1 MARRWRAAWL
11 LYRPWPQAV
20 VGALVAGYI
29 RLVHH
34 SGRWELVCDP
44 ATAALVQARRPFIGA
59 FWHGRMLLIEPA
71 WRTLVR
77 ELGVA
82 DAPRTHVLSSAHGDG
97 RLMAR
102 ATARFGAGTVFG
114 ETKRGATGLLRGAR
128 RVIEDGE
135 IVAITPDGPRG
146 PRMRAKTGAV
156 RLAMATGVPIVPV
169 AVAARRQRPLRSWDR
184 FMLVPPFTRGRFAC
198 GAPLEVAAGS
208 EPEAARLALE
218 ERLNALT
225 TETDRALGLIP
236 VEPAG

>member
-1 MARRWRAAWL
+1 MERWRPARL
-11 LYRPWPQAV
+11 LYRPWVRA
-20 VGALVAGYI
+20 ATARMIAAYI
-29 RLVHH
+29 RLIHR

-44 ATAALVQARRPFIGA
+44 ATAALVRERRPFIGA

-77 ELGVA
+77 SLRVT
-82 DAPRTHVLSSAHGDG
+82 DPLHTHVISSAHGDG

-102 ATARFGAGTVFG
+102 ATARFGARTVFG

-146 PRMRAKTGAV
+146 PRMRAKSGAV

-169 AVAARRQRPLRSWDR
+169 TVAARRQRPLRSWDR
-184 FMLVPPFTRGRFAC
+184 FLLVPPFTRGRFVF
-198 GAPLEVAAGS
+198 GAPLEFASGT

-225 TETDRALGLIP
+225 LETDRALGLTPI
-236 VEPAG
+236 EPAP